1 MYCGFQGKGNEG
13 YYTVIDGWGLEGCHV
28 KVIVIITF
36 RLIVITVIIVNVI
49 VHKIYSVNLGR
60 EKCQGAYSKRVFCL
74 SLMDNIVYYI

>member
-1 MYCGFQGKGNEG
+1 M
-13 YYTVIDGWGLEGCHV
+13 